1 MASKLRVDSI
11 LPVDGA
17 PTNGGGGIIQV
28 KQTVKTDTFSTL
40 NETFTDVTGL
50 SVSITPKFN
59 TSKIMVSYSG
69 CGGSN
74 QNRVGHIRL
83 ARVIGGTTTTDI
95 FVGDQG
101 ATTSQA
107 RASSTFVQTNSYY
120 QTAFS
125 GTFIDSPS
133 TADAVTYKLQLAAGD
148 QDYQVH
154 VGRSHDNNNE
164 FSRSTTPSQITVMEI
179 SG

>member
-40 NETFTDVTGL
+40 SETFTDVTGL
-50 SVSITPKFN
+50 SVSITP
-59 TSKIMVSYSG
+59 TRSDSKIMVSYSG
-69 CGGSN
+69 CGGSGT
-74 QNRVGHIRL
+74 NRVGHVRL

-95 FVGDQG
+95 FIGDQSG
-101 ATTSQA
+101 ASQA
-107 RASSTFVQTNSYY
+107 QASSSFVQSNTYFVSS
-120 QTAFS
+120 FS

-133 TADAVTYKLQLAAGD
+133 TTSAVTYKLQLAAGD

-154 VGRSHDNNNE
+154 IGRSHDNNNE

>member
-1 MASKLRVDSI
+1 MASQLRVDKI
-11 LPVDGA
+11 VPVDGV
-17 PTNGGGGIIQV
+17 PTGGGGGIIQV

-40 NETFTDVTGL
+40 SETFTDVTGL
-50 SVSITPKFN
+50 SVSITPKFS

-95 FVGDQG
+95 FIGDQSG
-101 ATTSQA
+101 ASQA
-107 RASSTFVQTNSYY
+107 QASSTFVQTNSYY
-120 QTAFS
+120 VSSFT

-133 TADAVTYKLQLAAGD
+133 TTDAVTYKLQLAAGD

-154 VGRSHDNNNE
+154 IGRSHDNNNE

>member
-40 NETFTDVTGL
+40 SETFTDVTGL
-50 SVSITPKFN
+50 SVSITPKFS

-69 CGGSN
+69 CGGSGT
-74 QNRVGHIRL
+74 NRVGHIRL

-95 FVGDQG
+95 FIGDQSG
-101 ATTSQA
+101 ASQA
-107 RASSTFVQTNSYY
+107 QASSSFVQTNTYY
-120 QTAFS
+120 VSSFS

-133 TADAVTYKLQLAAGD
+133 TTSAVTYKLQLAAGD

-179 SG
+179 SA

>member
-1 MASKLRVDSI
+1 MSELRTNRIVPRDGLAS
-11 LPVDGA
+11 GA
-17 PTNGGGGIIQV
+17 SGGIIQV

-50 SVSITPKFN
+50 SVSITP
-59 TSKIMVSYSG
+59 TRSDSKIMVSYSG

-95 FVGDQG
+95 FIGDQSG
-101 ATTSQA
+101 ASQA
-107 RASSTFVQTNSYY
+107 QASSSFVQTNTYY
-120 QTAFS
+120 VSSFT

-133 TADAVTYKLQLAAGD
+133 TTDAVTYKLQLAAGD

-154 VGRSHDNNNE
+154 IGRSHDNNNE

>member
-50 SVSITPKFN
+50 SVSITPKFS

-69 CGGSN
+69 CGGSGT
-74 QNRVGHIRL
+74 NRVGHVRL

-95 FVGDQG
+95 FIGDQSG
-101 ATTSQA
+101 ASQA
-107 RASSTFVQTNSYY
+107 QASSSFVQANTYFVSS
-120 QTAFS
+120 FS

-133 TADAVTYKLQLAAGD
+133 TTSAITYKLQLAAGD

-154 VGRSHDNNNE
+154 FGRSHDNNNE

-179 SG
+179 SA

>member
-1 MASKLRVDSI
+1 MASQLRVDKI

-40 NETFTDVTGL
+40 SETFTDVTGL
-50 SVSITPKFN
+50 SVSITPKFS

-69 CGGSN
+69 CGGSG

-95 FVGDQG
+95 FIGDQSG
-101 ATTSQA
+101 ASQA
-107 RASSTFVQTNSYY
+107 QASSSFVQTNTYFVSS
-120 QTAFS
+120 FS

-133 TADAVTYKLQLAAGD
+133 TTSAVTYKLQLAAGD

-154 VGRSHDNNNE
+154 FGRSHDNNNE

-179 SG
+179 SA

>member
-50 SVSITPKFN
+50 SVSITPKFS

-95 FVGDQG
+95 FIGDQSG
-101 ATTSQA
+101 ASQA
-107 RASSTFVQTNSYY
+107 QASSTFVQTNSYY
-120 QTAFS
+120 VSSFT

-133 TADAVTYKLQLAAGD
+133 TTSAVTYKLQLAAGD

-179 SG
+179 SA

>member
-28 KQTVKTDTFSTL
+28 KQTVKTDTFSSSS
-40 NETFTDVTGL
+40 ETFTDVTGL
-50 SVSITPKFN
+50 SVSITPKFS

-69 CGGSN
+69 CGGSGT
-74 QNRVGHIRL
+74 NRVGHIRL
-83 ARVIGGTTTTDI
+83 VRVIGGTTTTDI
-95 FVGDQG
+95 FIGDQSG
-101 ATTSQA
+101 ASQA
-107 RASSTFVQTNSYY
+107 QASSSFVQSNTYFVSS
-120 QTAFS
+120 FS

-133 TADAVTYKLQLAAGD
+133 TTSAVTYKLQIAAGD

-164 FSRSTTPSQITVMEI
+164 FSRSTTPSQITAMEV
-179 SG
+179 SA

>member
-1 MASKLRVDSI
+1 MSELRTNRIVPRDGLASGMS
-11 LPVDGA
+11 
-17 PTNGGGGIIQV
+17 GGIIQV

-50 SVSITPKFN
+50 SVSITP
-59 TSKIMVSYSG
+59 TRSDSKIMVSYSG
-69 CGGSN
+69 CGGSGT
-74 QNRVGHIRL
+74 NRVGHIRL

-95 FVGDQG
+95 FIGDQSG
-101 ATTSQA
+101 ASQA
-107 RASSTFVQTNSYY
+107 QASNSFVQTNTYFVS
-120 QTAFS
+120 AFS

-133 TADAVTYKLQLAAGD
+133 TTSAVTYKLQLAAGD

-154 VGRSHDNNNE
+154 IGRSHDNNNE

>member
-1 MASKLRVDSI
+1 
-11 LPVDGA
+11 
-17 PTNGGGGIIQV
+17 
-28 KQTVKTDTFSTL
+28 
-40 NETFTDVTGL
+40 
-50 SVSITPKFN
+50 
-59 TSKIMVSYSG
+59 MVSYSG
-69 CGGSN
+69 CGGSGT
-74 QNRVGHIRL
+74 NRVGHIRL

-133 TADAVTYKLQLAAGD
+133 TTSAVTYKLQLAAGD

-154 VGRSHDNNNE
+154 IGRTHDNSNE
-164 FSRSTTPSQITVMEI
+164 FSRSKTPSQITVMEI

>member
-1 MASKLRVDSI
+1 MASQLRVDKI
-11 LPVDGA
+11 VPVDGA
-17 PTNGGGGIIQV
+17 PTGGGGGIIQV

-50 SVSITPKFN
+50 SVSITPKFS

-69 CGGSN
+69 CGGSG

-95 FVGDQG
+95 FIGDQSG
-101 ATTSQA
+101 ASQA
-107 RASSTFVQTNSYY
+107 QASSTFVQNNTYY
-120 QTAFS
+120 VSSFS

-133 TADAVTYKLQLAAGD
+133 TTSAVTYKLQLAAGD

-164 FSRSTTPSQITVMEI
+164 FSRSTTPSQITVMEV
-179 SG
+179 SA

>member
-95 FVGDQG
+95 FGGDQG

-107 RASSTFVQTNSYY
+107 RASSTLFRLTH
-120 QTAFS
+120 
-125 GTFIDSPS
+125 II
-133 TADAVTYKLQLAAGD
+133 KLLFL
-148 QDYQVH
+148 
-154 VGRSHDNNNE
+154 E
-164 FSRSTTPSQITVMEI
+164 LL
-179 SG
+179 